1 MINTIIIY
9 EPSKNLPKEG
19 WLQRCTS
26 CDEITGNTM
35 NVVSIIETL
44 LGITHEYIAYICV
57 KCENKLLCRVHYV
70 DETIHKLKYKF
81 FKSMNRTIITHLTSR
96 HIYKYNIV
104 DGTANTSQKHSELT
118 ESLRKYTYFPVE
130 PNPPAPLDVSS
141 SSSTSSTPP
150 NGDKSGVQI

>member
-70 DETIHKLKYKF
+70 DETLYKLKNKF
-81 FKSMNRTIITHLTSR
+81 FKTMNRTILAHLTSR

>member
-1 MINTIIIY
+1 MINTITIY

-19 WLQRCTS
+19 WLQRCIS
-26 CDEITGNTM
+26 CDEVTSNTM
-35 NVVSIIETL
+35 NVITIIEK
-44 LGITHEYIAYICV
+44 ITHEYITYICV
-57 KCENKLLCRVHYV
+57 KCENKLLCRVNYA
-70 DETIHKLKYKF
+70 DETIHRLKYKF
-81 FKSMNRTIITHLTSR
+81 FKTMNRTITTHLTSR

-141 SSSTSSTPP
+141 RSSTSSTPP
-150 NGDKSGVQI
+150 NADKSGVQI

>member
-26 CDEITGNTM
+26 CDEVTGNTI
-35 NVVSIIETL
+35 NVITIIES
-44 LGITHEYIAYICV
+44 ITHEYIAYICG
-57 KCENKLLCRVHYV
+57 KCENKLLCRVNYV
-70 DETIHKLKYKF
+70 DETIHRLKHKF
-81 FKSMNRTIITHLTSR
+81 FKTMNRTIITHLTSR

-118 ESLRKYTYFPVE
+118 EFLRKYTYFPVE

-141 SSSTSSTPP
+141 NSSTNSTLE